1 MYEDLSRALHTTQTA
16 HFNVVMGDSN
26 AKVGVHISGE
36 SVVGPH
42 GFRSRNH
49 RGQMLVNFLEKRDF
63 SWWTLSLKQPQRKWA
78 WRSPDPVTR
87 NEIDFIISDKRRIF
101 RDVPVVNR
109 LNTGSDHKLIRGTLN
124 IDYKLKCDR
133 LMKSTLRPNLLQTVV
148 GSETFQLKLEYR
160 FAALE
165 TTTDIDQLVLEPDL
179 YQVVGLL
186 QYEGMKLCQMQNTG
200 KESKLSQESL
210 QLMQR
215 RGEISTVTHF
225 RYLCYFVAGISWLE
239 DLNLSCPVCRCHPY
253 PRYLATC
260 RNFP

>member
-1 MYEDLSRALHTTQTA
+1 M
-16 HFNVVMGDSN
+16 
-26 AKVGVHISGE
+26 
-36 SVVGPH
+36 
-42 GFRSRNH
+42 
-49 RGQMLVNFLEKRDF
+49 
-63 SWWTLSLKQPQRKWA
+63 
-78 WRSPDPVTR
+78 
-87 NEIDFIISDKRRIF
+87 
-101 RDVPVVNR
+101 VNR

-186 QYEGMKLCQMQNTG
+186 RYEGMKLCQMQNTG

-225 RYLCYFVAGISWLE
+225 RYLCYFVAGIS
-239 DLNLSCPVCRCHPY
+239 
-253 PRYLATC
+253 
-260 RNFP
+260 